1 MPRKKHSV
9 EQIIHKLR
17 EAEVLLS
24 QGKAVAEVC
33 RSLGVTEQT
42 YYRWRKEYG
51 GLRMEQARR
60 LKQLEQE
67 NTRLRRA
74 VADLTLDKQILLEA
88 APGNS

>member
-24 QGKAVAEVC
+24 QGRVVAEVC
-33 RSLGVTEQT
+33 RSLGITEQT

-88 APGNS
+88 ARGNS

>member
-24 QGKAVAEVC
+24 QGRAVAEVC
-33 RSLGVTEQT
+33 RSLGITEQT

-88 APGNS
+88 ARGNS